1 MEKILNLF
9 GRHKKLSLCSLL
21 MLTVL
26 VVVTLRYTN
35 LYAGMGA
42 IVLFYFVIALAI
54 YSWSEP
60 RPGDVPL
67 YFVLYIAVSLVFIML
82 FAFLSLFV
90 SNDSSVFDGIGSL
103 GGGVSGH
110 LFFSATMFTSLGFSQ
125 YQPLNVDAQAFA
137 IVQSLLG
144 GAHSVTF
151 MVIAVGRRFKATDV
165 VNNLCKVPPQFDRIN
180 TKFTMLIW
188 GVGGV
193 LLLNIILLMVVLVK

>member
-1 MEKILNLF
+1 MESVLNLF
-9 GRHKKLSLCSLL
+9 GRRKKLSFCSLL
-21 MLTVL
+21 ILTVL
-26 VVVTLRYTN
+26 VVVTLNYTN

-42 IVLFYFVIALAI
+42 IVLFYFVVALAI

-67 YFVLYIAVSLVFIML
+67 YFVLYIAVSVVFIML

-90 SNDSSVFDGIGSL
+90 SRDSQIFDGIGSL
-103 GGGVSGH
+103 GSGVSGH

-151 MVIAVGRRFKATDV
+151 MVIAVGRGLKDRSV
-165 VNNLCKVPPQFDRIN
+165 VNNLCKVSPQLDRIN
-180 TKFTMLIW
+180 AKFTMLIW
-188 GVGGV
+188 GVGGL
-193 LLLNIILLMVVLVK
+193 LLLNIILLMLVLVK